1 MPLETVVYQDSDLNT
16 VIYPTSSDSTLS
28 PHFTTDRGVLLPG
41 EDSVVEIM
49 EEEDVDE
56 YRLPPC
62 DIIPLC
68 LGIYSAIRNPIYGV
82 SPSDALWFKDPVIL
96 PSGSSPRRSIGYL
109 PPSVDAALRRDEPKA
124 WPEPLPRE
132 SDKGSALVKLRAI
145 FEAIVYL
152 NLTYG
157 VLHRELFELI
167 KVTSRAIGGT
177 VLNAHFTAIEDPRF
191 QMQIG
196 LIKKWLRGRQGEF
209 LRVLDEMGWLF
220 EKSRDELSRMHTGR
234 HYGGGLRE
242 RKVVRR
248 RASDGC

>member
-1 MPLETVVYQDSDLNT
+1 MQPRHLLGYQESHLWRQ
-16 VIYPTSSDSTLS
+16 SQRRSLAQRSCDSTLRQLS
-28 PHFTTDRGVLLPG
+28 TSYSKLVDISVLIIKDHFPSGLPG
-41 EDSVVEIM
+41 
-49 EEEDVDE
+49 
-56 YRLPPC
+56 
-62 DIIPLC
+62 
-68 LGIYSAIRNPIYGV
+68 
-82 SPSDALWFKDPVIL
+82 
-96 PSGSSPRRSIGYL
+96 SIGYL

-234 HYGGGLRE
+234 HYGDGLRE

-248 RASDGC
+248 RWVILSLI